1 MGRDAWRRLQAQTN
15 MQSNRQQ
22 AGANFASDPLLLA
35 MHLGDEYTRESRRA
49 DEAAE
54 NVARQPAAPPVRWES
69 FRWLDATNGL
79 VLIADLPQDVTSCN
93 LDVQTLSLTSP
104 SSMSLTLT
112 LLETKTAGAWI
123 KSRMATPIKPR
134 TAGGAN
140 APSCRSTTALLPAML
155 YTKQT
160 EAAEL
165 ATSTAASCTRTFKLS
180 SDVVTTESRS
190 ERTWSSTPSHRASVS
205 SRTASLR

>member
-54 NVARQPAAPPVRWES
+54 NVARQPAAPHVRWES

-123 KSRMATPIKPR
+123 KSRMATPHQAEDSRWSERAFLPKHDR
-134 TAGGAN
+134 V
-140 APSCRSTTALLPAML
+140 APGHAVH
-155 YTKQT
+155 
-160 EAAEL
+160 EADGSRRARDEH
-165 ATSTAASCTRTFKLS
+165 
-180 SDVVTTESRS
+180 RS
-190 ERTWSSTPSHRASVS
+190 ELYANLQAVERCRDHRV
-205 SRTASLR
+205 